1 MSDIR
6 EYLQEQ
12 RQSTFMLS
20 FIEAESGRHPQDNLL
35 MWAHYGNGHRGILIE
50 FDVEHLRA
58 SAIATNDTA
67 LRPVNNPNEAFLK
80 VIYRRALRPSRIEDV
95 VNFYRRSENEAL
107 AQTRLIRYFRD
118 SVATRAVFERDESTG
133 IPESGLI

>member
-1 MSDIR
+1 
-6 EYLQEQ
+6 
-12 RQSTFMLS
+12 
-20 FIEAESGRHPQDNLL
+20 